1 MSQATFESAA
11 TNAGILELTEKLLRL
26 ANLQADTALK
36 QTDTILKQEQTRY
49 LPWQVW
55 TAGVAAG
62 AALVGA
68 AIALGHWL

>member
-11 TNAGILELTEKLLRL
+11 TNAEILKLTEKLLRL

>member
-1 MSQATFESAA
+1 MSQATLDS
-11 TNAGILELTEKLLRL
+11 TNAAILDLAEKLLKI

-36 QTDTILKQEQTRY
+36 EQQARY

-55 TAGVAAG
+55 TAGAAAG
-62 AALVGA
+62 AAVTGA